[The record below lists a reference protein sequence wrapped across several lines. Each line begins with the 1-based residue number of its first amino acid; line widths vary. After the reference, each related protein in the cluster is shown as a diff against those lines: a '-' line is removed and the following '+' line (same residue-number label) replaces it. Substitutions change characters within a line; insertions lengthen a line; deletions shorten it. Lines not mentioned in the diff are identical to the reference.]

1 MTRTTRKSPR
11 WKFLFT
17 LILSW
22 LMAIAPS
29 GIAQVSGSG
38 NLLESPTEVNTLVQ
52 QGQKLYDA
60 GDFQPALVFWQQAS
74 SRFQQRGD
82 RFNQAMALGNLSL
95 TYQQLGQWPQAREAI
110 ITSLNLLG
118 DETQDKTPEQLRLLA
133 QVLNIQ
139 GNLYLETGEPATALD
154 TWKKTAEIYRRIDH
168 SEGLTQSQINQAE
181 ALQNLGLN
189 PRACQ
194 VLLLSLGVEN
204 QDCKQNGERRLS
216 QASLDQILHG
226 IPAHVQSQ
234 HSLALLNLADLLRK
248 LGQPQQAQILLEKLR
263 AQVQYLHHP
272 EDVAQ
277 LYLNLGNLERELQ
290 HPNQALENYDQV
302 IQLPVSSRLKT
313 QAKVEKLNVLIDQIE
328 SQSPQINLLR
338 QSLRNEMYQLPVSQ
352 TSVET
357 QIYYAQNLLKLLK
370 RERQD
375 SSLRLSLKAEITT
388 LLDQVTAQTQDHH

>member
-154 TWKKTAEIYRRIDH
+154 TWKKTAESTGELI
-168 SEGLTQSQINQAE
+168 TQ
-181 ALQNLGLN
+181 
-189 PRACQ
+189 R
-194 VLLLSLGVEN
+194 
-204 QDCKQNGERRLS
+204 D
-216 QASLDQILHG
+216 
-226 IPAHVQSQ
+226 
-234 HSLALLNLADLLRK
+234 
-248 LGQPQQAQILLEKLR
+248 
-263 AQVQYLHHP
+263 
-272 EDVAQ
+272 
-277 LYLNLGNLERELQ
+277 
-290 HPNQALENYDQV
+290 
-302 IQLPVSSRLKT
+302 
-313 QAKVEKLNVLIDQIE
+313 
-328 SQSPQINLLR
+328 
-338 QSLRNEMYQLPVSQ
+338 
-352 TSVET
+352 
-357 QIYYAQNLLKLLK
+357 
-370 RERQD
+370 
-375 SSLRLSLKAEITT
+375 
-388 LLDQVTAQTQDHH
+388 